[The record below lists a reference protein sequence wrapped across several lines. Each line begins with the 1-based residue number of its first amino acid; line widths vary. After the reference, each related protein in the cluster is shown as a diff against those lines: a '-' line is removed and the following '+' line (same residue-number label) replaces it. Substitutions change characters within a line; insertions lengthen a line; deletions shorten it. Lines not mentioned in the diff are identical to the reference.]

1 MLVLVLISCFNS
13 CYSLNPTCWLMPI
26 MCTMRRLG
34 CGAAWL
40 LAATA
45 TAGSPSSSSL
55 SASAPYP
62 AELCSLNGEW
72 DEAGGRCTCDAAWR
86 SGEPDYLCATLAVLP
101 VARNQSGYHNASAAS
116 WGGNVV
122 LQDGMYHLNLNLKKI
137 AFSLSLCLSLC
148 PIFGRSLHSLLG
160 RCPIPAIGPILSE
173 GIRPIFGRS
182 LHSLLGQLLVMH
194 S

>member
-62 AELCSLNGEW
+62 AELCSLNGER
-72 DEAGGRCTCDAAWR
+72 DLGGRC
-86 SGEPDYLCATLAVLP
+86 
-101 VARNQSGYHNASAAS
+101 SAMRVS
-116 WGGNVV
+116 HG
-122 LQDGMYHLNLNLKKI
+122 Q
-137 AFSLSLCLSLC
+137 
-148 PIFGRSLHSLLG
+148 
-160 RCPIPAIGPILSE
+160 GP
-173 GIRPIFGRS
+173 
-182 LHSLLGQLLVMH
+182 GQLPLGLMVEI
-194 S
+194 